1 MNPVFLMRPGV
12 CSWEEVDLFGRCL
25 ALQDPEWPHPGL
37 LVLFLSR
44 AAPVTTDKDAALA
57 FPLMESALSSLGL
70 FSPGRVSAL
79 VEDCDQRVSDYFWH
93 FEKPNGWMLGQRDS
107 WSQLGFSSWNQFV
120 KDAEELTCAS
130 VNPEQFARA
139 RANVEKLALAI
150 AETWHWD
157 NALALADALEE
168 ADCRHVTVL
177 AALRSRVPAQILWV
191 LELLLGEPQ
200 GRLIR
205 RHLGSPVRPVRTSTH
220 RLEVQ
225 FPDMKDL
232 HRQVIREFQQTL
244 FDQGLGSTGGCGG
257 LSWPLPGT
265 TAKEAYATTL
275 IGDTNAGLDAIRRV
289 LAKYGPPADTAI
301 FSWQE
306 FRHLSLVPGSGLAPD
321 PRGIG
326 HEPDS
331 FRSPRKS
338 APAALDLEVQSVL
351 ARLVTRP
358 VWIRNEKGDYL
369 TWIEYCVKDNQTLA
383 TQVMQWHPQ
392 TEQERDDCGRFYA
405 ASNWRSYEDLARLF
419 KQPRQPGEY
428 VVRSGLGGY
437 YSYLAAPD
445 DSFTN
450 NVREALLLSHEQAI
464 LAVIRLTKEQQIRVA
479 VNPILCWDLF
489 RLDDAIVCHDRFARA
504 DSPQNSSAGP
514 KDNAEAGLGFGAVAD
529 PGDASEWT
537 KIAWG
542 HYACLGWGSPGPDP
556 VAAMRWYHQA
566 ADHGDAL
573 AQASLGFCDA
583 SGDLA
588 GALRWYSRAADE
600 GNAYAQCILGQ
611 MYKSAR
617 GVEQDYAKAVRLIRL
632 SADAGHAEAQFELG
646 LMYDFGY
653 GVPKDT
659 SEALRLW
666 RLALDQGFLQAAEAV
681 KLFLPSESE
690 LYLGRR
696 PIGPGRPIK
705 DV

>member
-1 MNPVFLMRPGV
+1 MPIPNALRSLIHDPAFWSDFFAEGIYDNKYPSLNDPSIDPRWSETNSIVFSITPRHRLRLLLHEYLGDFFLRLLDTQENSETTVARDESGV
-12 CSWEEVDLFGRCL
+12 SDAPWCLRWEEVDLFGRCL

-358 VWIRNEKGDYL
+358 VFGSGMK
-369 TWIEYCVKDNQTLA
+369 KA
-383 TQVMQWHPQ
+383 T
-392 TEQERDDCGRFYA
+392 T
-405 ASNWRSYEDLARLF
+405 
-419 KQPRQPGEY
+419 
-428 VVRSGLGGY
+428 
-437 YSYLAAPD
+437 
-445 DSFTN
+445 
-450 NVREALLLSHEQAI
+450 
-464 LAVIRLTKEQQIRVA
+464 
-479 VNPILCWDLF
+479 
-489 RLDDAIVCHDRFARA
+489 
-504 DSPQNSSAGP
+504 
-514 KDNAEAGLGFGAVAD
+514 
-529 PGDASEWT
+529 
-537 KIAWG
+537 
-542 HYACLGWGSPGPDP
+542 
-556 VAAMRWYHQA
+556 
-566 ADHGDAL
+566 
-573 AQASLGFCDA
+573 
-583 SGDLA
+583 
-588 GALRWYSRAADE
+588 
-600 GNAYAQCILGQ
+600 
-611 MYKSAR
+611 
-617 GVEQDYAKAVRLIRL
+617 
-632 SADAGHAEAQFELG
+632 
-646 LMYDFGY
+646 
-653 GVPKDT
+653 
-659 SEALRLW
+659 
-666 RLALDQGFLQAAEAV
+666 
-681 KLFLPSESE
+681 
-690 LYLGRR
+690 
-696 PIGPGRPIK
+696 
-705 DV
+705 